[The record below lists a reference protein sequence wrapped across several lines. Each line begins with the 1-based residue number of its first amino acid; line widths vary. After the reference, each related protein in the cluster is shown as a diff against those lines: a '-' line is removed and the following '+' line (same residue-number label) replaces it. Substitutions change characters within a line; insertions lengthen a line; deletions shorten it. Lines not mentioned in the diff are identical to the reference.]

1 MESPGATSSASVEPA
16 LRRSSTIGESAPLH
30 GGLLKFK
37 SMQGMAPRRP
47 WNRVVTDRKWMSV
60 RGTVDDDAWSSKPE
74 GSSSRDRRRRPSPPG
89 PTGSRARRSAVVSAA
104 PSRRAARRRKC
115 KFFEEQN
122 GAIGLRPNGAGDTN
136 HAMFAIV
143 ERASIR
149 CAAVALAVVGGD
161 EDGDSRGS
169 SEHRARAVRR
179 RSEGESLKDEGANS
193 RRKSDSPR
201 QPPLFPR
208 KIHHRS
214 RLACR

>member
-1 MESPGATSSASVEPA
+1 
-16 LRRSSTIGESAPLH
+16 
-30 GGLLKFK
+30 
-37 SMQGMAPRRP
+37 MQGMAPRRP
-47 WNRVVTDRKWMSV
+47 WNRVVTDRKWMSA
-60 RGTVDDDAWSSKPE
+60 RGTLDDDAWSSKRE

-89 PTGSRARRSAVVSAA
+89 PTGSGTRRSAVVSTA

-115 KFFEEQN
+115 NFFEEQN
-122 GAIGLRPNGAGDTN
+122 GAIGLRPSGAGDTD

-149 CAAVALAVVGGD
+149 RAAVALAVVGGD

-169 SEHRARAVRR
+169 AEHRALAVRR
-179 RSEGESLKDEGANS
+179 RSEGESLKDEGANN

-208 KIHHRS
+208 NIHYRS
-214 RLACR
+214 RLACRQVFLCIHFSRFYWMLGADIQCAECSS

>member
-1 MESPGATSSASVEPA
+1 
-16 LRRSSTIGESAPLH
+16 
-30 GGLLKFK
+30 
-37 SMQGMAPRRP
+37 MAPRRP
-47 WNRVVTDRKWMSV
+47 WNRVVTDRKWMSA
-60 RGTVDDDAWSSKPE
+60 RGTLDDDAWSSKPE

-89 PTGSRARRSAVVSAA
+89 PTGSGTRRSAVVSTA

-115 KFFEEQN
+115 NFFEEQN
-122 GAIGLRPNGAGDTN
+122 GAIGLRPSGAGDTD

-149 CAAVALAVVGGD
+149 RAAVALAVVGGD

-169 SEHRARAVRR
+169 AEHRALAVRR
-179 RSEGESLKDEGANS
+179 RSEGESLKDEGANN

-208 KIHHRS
+208 NIHHRS
-214 RLACR
+214 RLACRQVFLCIHVSRFYWMLGADI